1 MDCYDIF
8 VMIVMILN
16 VTKLNSDLKA
26 GVIEIS
32 LFFKQEA
39 TKLFFNFRSHPP
51 IPKFKMFCLKV
62 SYCWLHILNIGMF
75 FQKWLFLVLTLK
87 RLGELNLT
95 PPCCFSKNVSSK
107 GRIRPCFFSWRFHW
121 NFTSR
126 SEVMK
131 NFTVTIC

>member
-51 IPKFKMFCLKV
+51 IRKFKMFCLKV
-62 SYCWLHILNIGMF
+62 SYC
-75 FQKWLFLVLTLK
+75 
-87 RLGELNLT
+87 
-95 PPCCFSKNVSSK
+95 
-107 GRIRPCFFSWRFHW
+107 
-121 NFTSR
+121 
-126 SEVMK
+126 
-131 NFTVTIC
+131 